1 MEGNKE
7 GVREVRMEGSREGR
21 KQGGKEGMKEGSV
34 RKEEYVCIYLRL

>member
-21 KQGGKEGMKEGSV
+21 KQGGKEGMKEGSL